1 MASAI
6 RVTLALLSL
15 QNDEADPSSHRSQS
29 WPDDVSLYKGGPLY
43 AGVMLPK
50 LDALHAEQLALG
62 VVELD
67 DEGAVVGEP
76 KYPFVSA
83 DLA

>member
-1 MASAI
+1 M
-6 RVTLALLSL
+6 
-15 QNDEADPSSHRSQS
+15 
-29 WPDDVSLYKGGPLY
+29 SLYKGGPLY

-50 LDALHAEQLALG
+50 LDALHAEQLATG

-67 DEGAVVGEP
+67 EEGAVVGEP
-76 KYPFVSA
+76 KYPFISA